1 MYDIK
6 PLEEEWKK
14 YRKKKRKPYIF
25 MGLAILVLAIGAV
38 GLYYLKGK
46 GFIIV
51 DKNVT
56 KHIKPKTM
64 IFIEDKPLHK
74 LEVEQPVQAVEAVEA
89 EPEEVSN
96 EIVEDLPI
104 SNKKPIRKKPR
115 VKMNIVTTEM
125 PKANKHSLKR
135 EMPHKRVHLAITET
149 SGPSA
154 YKELERRF
162 KETQDTDDSLFLAK
176 AYYRQHK
183 YKKAEYWALQT
194 NNINANIEESIL
206 IFAKAKVKLGRKHEA
221 IRILSNYIKQTGSLE
236 AKMLLE
242 KIKKG
247 KV

>member
-6 PLEEEWKK
+6 PLEEEWEK
-14 YRKKKRKPYIF
+14 YRRKKRKPYIF
-25 MGLAILVLAIGAV
+25 TGVAILVLLFGV
-38 GLYYLKGK
+38 SGLYYFKEKL
-46 GFIIV
+46 FSFT
-51 DKNVT
+51 DKNST
-56 KHIKPKTM
+56 KKIHSKT
-64 IFIEDKPLHK
+64 IVFSEDKSLNK
-74 LEVEQPVQAVEAVEA
+74 LEVEAPVRVLEA
-89 EPEEVSN
+89 EQEEAST

-104 SNKKPIRKKPR
+104 SDGKPVRKKPR
-115 VKMNIVTTEM
+115 VKINIVTTEM
-125 PKANKHSLKR
+125 PKVKKHSSRR
-135 EMPHKRVHLAITET
+135 ETPHKRVHLAITET

-221 IRILSNYIKQTGSLE
+221 IRILSKYIQQTGSVE
-236 AKMLLE
+236 AKMLLI